1 MRKRIVITLALALF
15 MAGFVTLPWA
25 GAQEKTAPAESAPK
39 ESAPQLKPANS
50 YKVEFTVNELDNGK
64 KVNSRTYSMLM
75 RAEASPKWTD
85 RQRLRVGSR
94 IPVSTGGISASPV
107 QYQDVGMNIDCR
119 LMPMGN
125 GKVSIDTN
133 WEYSAVGEE
142 ERAAHDSQ
150 PPVFR
155 QVRSSVQ
162 VVLPLGKPTTISE
175 MDDVAS
181 THRFVFEVKV
191 TKINP

>member
-1 MRKRIVITLALALF
+1 MRKRSVIVVALALF
-15 MAGFVTLPWA
+15 LMGCASLPWA
-25 GAQEKTAPAESAPK
+25 AAQEPAKGK
-39 ESAPQLKPANS
+39 EDDQLKPTDS

-64 KVNSRTYSMLM
+64 KINSRSYSMLM

-85 RQRLRVGSR
+85 RQRLRVGSKV
-94 IPVSTGGISASPV
+94 PVSIGGTSASPV

-162 VVLPLGKPTTISE
+162 AVLPLDKPTVISE

-181 THRFVFEVKV
+181 THRFVFEVNV